1 MGNNMY
7 LNNAKYVNRSVLLL
21 PSPCRAIFLHFVL
34 EEYVGYKVY
43 ISKIG
48 FLQLIILTGTVN
60 ASPASVSHF
69 LDSKRNAFQTGV
81 FFIFEICF
89 KKCQKQK
96 QNNKVARA
104 PLSSRGSPEASGLGR
119 PLAEGPLL

>member
-7 LNNAKYVNRSVLLL
+7 LNNAKYVNRSVLLP

-34 EEYVGYKVY
+34 EEHKVY

-81 FFIFEICF
+81 FSSLRF
-89 KKCQKQK
+89 
-96 QNNKVARA
+96 VLRSARSKSKIIKWLE
-104 PLSSRGSPEASGLGR
+104 PH
-119 PLAEGPLL
+119 

>member
-1 MGNNMY
+1 MY
-7 LNNAKYVNRSVLLL
+7 LNYAKYVNRSAFFPHPLAELF
-21 PSPCRAIFLHFVL
+21 FLHFVL

-43 ISKIG
+43 ISEIG

-81 FFIFEICF
+81 FSSLRFVLRSARSKSKII
-89 KKCQKQK
+89 KC
-96 QNNKVARA
+96 
-104 PLSSRGSPEASGLGR
+104 
-119 PLAEGPLL
+119 LAIKLQRQP

>member
-1 MGNNMY
+1 MY
-7 LNNAKYVNRSVLLL
+7 LNYAKYVNRSVLLP

-43 ISKIG
+43 ISEIG

-81 FFIFEICF
+81 FSSLRFVLRSARSKSKII
-89 KKCQKQK
+89 KCLE
-96 QNNKVARA
+96 
-104 PLSSRGSPEASGLGR
+104 PH
-119 PLAEGPLL
+119 